1 MPTLPVAIDA
11 RKALA
16 GAAMFTTAT
25 GMITGGARRAG
36 ASLKLMA
43 LGLAAMGAAA
53 GAASLKLVKV
63 ASDAE
68 ETQQK
73 FNVVFKS
80 QAKATNAWANSF
92 ARDVGRA
99 EQDVKAWSAT
109 LQDTLVPMGFSRT
122 EATKLTKTLV
132 ALGVDVASFSNK
144 MDADVINNFT
154 SAIVGQHRAVRS
166 YGIVINEQSIQNE
179 SYRQGINKQYKDLT
193 NLEKAQLRA
202 AVIFSATA
210 DAQGD
215 AIRTAGQYANQLK
228 RLSGNIKNIA
238 GDVGDLLLPSFS
250 KAMRG
255 INAWLQD
262 NRHSFTFWGKRIQ
275 IEIETAMGYFSEF
288 KNFLTADFSGA
299 MGAVWDVFLKSMKVG
314 AIAVISLAQGTGRG
328 IAAGL
333 KEGLVEGLF
342 GASTMSDK
350 ELEARTAERYVAQ
363 GGRTTWRPIP
373 KGGLGYQPGQKVWAG
388 DKANKEYYMSTMEKT
403 GIGDPELW
411 SRLQSE
417 IKEED
422 VAKKRGALA
431 VELNNIYEKQAK
443 ILSASTKAF
452 KENSVARLD
461 EQDPKFVEGLKKQA
475 ESRKKAI
482 AVLESEREAYRQ
494 ASVAREWYE
503 AVRAKISPYLSSA
516 KEKMTGFLPGLK
528 GGVAPTQEDS
538 LREESRGALRQQI
551 SDMREENKY
560 LAENAA
566 NWERANATVG
576 FYMETSKALGTIK
589 EGEFTADIKALKT
602 KDDLVDAM
610 GREIDARERLTTAYG
625 KKETV
630 DPKITRDS
638 LRQQIQTLRFE
649 GKYLNENSDRR
660 ERAIA
665 TMAFEKEAQ
674 EGLTGSKKLALDVDL
689 QTMDSYEELSKAY
702 EDAIKILERQQKA
715 YNAGVEAGNAFG
727 NTLMHIAENA
737 KNTEDALDSM
747 RLLMVDVIKIAIKY
761 AFIQPLGEAL
771 GGALSGY
778 VGGLGTSSA
787 GGANYRGGNT
797 GGAANTPT
805 MSGGYG
811 SVRSAKG
818 NVFTNGSLSYFA
830 KGGLTKGVTAFA
842 MGGGV
847 GIMGEK
853 ETEGIFPLGRNSKG
867 ELGVKSISGGAG
879 QQPVIVNY
887 QPPQII
893 IENSSGTEMEAGP
906 TTDDGSSF
914 IVRIVAKN
922 MQSGGAT
929 YKAWQQRQ
937 AMSKR

>member
-25 GMITGGARRAG
+25 GMITGGAGRVG
-36 ASLKLMA
+36 ASLKMMA
-43 LGLAAMGAAA
+43 LGLAAMTAAV

-80 QAKATNAWANSF
+80 QAKATTAWANSF

-154 SAIVGQHRAVRS
+154 SAIVGQHRAVMS

-202 AVIFSATA
+202 AVIVSATA

-215 AIRTAGQYANQLK
+215 AIRTSAGYANQLK
-228 RLSGNIKNIA
+228 RLSGNVKNLA
-238 GDVGDLLLPSFS
+238 TDVGDILLPAFS
-250 KAMRG
+250 RG
-255 INAWLQD
+255 IQGLNSWLQE
-262 NRHSFTFWGKRIQ
+262 NRYQFTFWGKRVK
-275 IEIETAMGYFSEF
+275 IEVEAAIGYFSEF
-288 KNFLTADFSGA
+288 KNFLMADFSGS
-299 MGAVWDVFLKSMKVG
+299 MGAVWDVFLE
-314 AIAVISLAQGTGRG
+314 AIKLGSIAAVNLAQAAGQA
-328 IAAGL
+328 IWAGL
-333 KEGLVEGLF
+333 KEGLM
-342 GASTMSDK
+342 SQTMSAQ
-350 ELEARTAERYVAQ
+350 ELEARTAQLYSDQ
-363 GGRTTWRPIP
+363 SGRITWRELP
-373 KGGLGYQPGQKVWAG
+373 KGGLGWQPGQRVTATQQGAK
-388 DKANKEYYMSTMEKT
+388 KEYYTPTMEKT

-411 SRLQSE
+411 SRLETQV
-417 IKEED
+417 KAED
-422 VAKKRGALA
+422 AAKRQEALTSKITS
-431 VELNNIYEKQAK
+431 IYDEQ
-443 ILSASTKAF
+443 TKSIAINTAAF
-452 KENSVARLD
+452 KENVAAHFD
-461 EQDPKFVEGLKKQA
+461 AQDPDFLVGM
-475 ESRKKAI
+475 KAVAATRERNI
-482 AVLESEREAYRQ
+482 ASLNKEKEALRQ
-494 ASVAREWYE
+494 ASVAREWYNI
-503 AVRAKISPYLSSA
+503 AKAKVSPYLDSA
-516 KEKMTGFLPGLK
+516 KERMLSFLPGLK

-538 LREESRGALRQQI
+538 LREEARGALRQQI

-560 LAENAA
+560 LAENAS

-576 FYMETSKALGTIK
+576 FYMETSKALGTVK

-610 GREIDARERLTTAYG
+610 GREIDAREKLTITYG
-625 KKETV
+625 KTKTV
-630 DPKITRDS
+630 DPAVTLDS
-638 LRQQIQTLRFE
+638 LKQQIQTLRYE
-649 GKYLNENSDRR
+649 GKYLNENADRR

-665 TMAFEKEAQ
+665 MMAFEKEAQ
-674 EGLTGSKKLALDVDL
+674 EGLTGSKKLSLDADL
-689 QTMDSYEELSKAY
+689 QNMNAYEELSKAH

-727 NTLMHIAENA
+727 NTLMNIAEHA
-737 KNTEDALDSM
+737 RNTGDALDAL
-747 RLLMVDVIKIAIKY
+747 RLLMVDIIKIAIKY

-771 GGALSGY
+771 GGMMSGW
-778 VGGLGTSSA
+778 A
-787 GGANYRGGNT
+787 GGMGGAKTGGAGYTGGNT
-797 GGAANTPT
+797 AGAGALPSSASA
-805 MSGGYG
+805 SGFGYKG
-811 SVRSAKG
+811 NALG
-818 NVFTNGSLSYFA
+818 NVFSHGNVSYFGR
-830 KGGLTKGVTAFA
+830 GGLTKGVTAFA
-842 MGGGV
+842 LGGSGGL

-853 ETEGIFPLGRNSKG
+853 GQEGIFPLGRNSKG
-867 ELGVKSISGGAG
+867 ELGVKSTGG
-879 QQPVIVNY
+879 QTQPVIVQY